1 MMFIVSRCNSYSGD
15 TLPTNNLVLAGQDAT
30 LLIHEATLA
39 DDQEEMAF
47 NKAHTT
53 VGQAVNIAKQ
63 FVVLTYIHDHDPGW
77 RTDADWALFCCCWL
91 LLYG

>member
-1 MMFIVSRCNSYSGD
+1 MDSYSGD

-39 DDQEEMAF
+39 DDQEEMAY

-53 VGQAVNIAKQ
+53 IGQAVDIAKR
-63 FVVLTYIHDHDPGW
+63 FAVFLSILPYAHSWVD
-77 RTDADWALFCCCWL
+77 
-91 LLYG
+91 